1 MHFKQLLLFQQWLKV
16 SPQLIYNK
24 QAVLAASV
32 KDYVIIHALENVL
45 VDALVVVQ
53 DVLGAVLVVVQDVL
67 EVVLVVVQDVLG
79 VVLVAAQV
87 VVAEAVL
94 DVAVDAQGD
103 ALVAALEEI
112 HVCLIVQQIAL
123 LIVILSLLYINK
135 KWRD

>member
-53 DVLGAVLVVVQDVL
+53 DVLGA
-67 EVVLVVVQDVLG
+67 VLVVVQDVLG